1 MLVVKS
7 NLSFEECERRIKERI
22 KTLGLTIFCE
32 VDHSKNA
39 KEVGLWLNNTKLIL
53 FGNPKVG
60 TLLMQDD
67 QKLGYELPLRVAI
80 WENDEGVFVGG
91 KLVSEIVKEYNI
103 RKAEIVKKMDEV
115 INTVVN
121 SCS

>member
-67 QKLGYELPLRVAI
+67 QKLGYELPLRV
-80 WENDEGVFVGG
+80 NKSG
-91 KLVSEIVKEYNI
+91 
-103 RKAEIVKKMDEV
+103 
-115 INTVVN
+115 
-121 SCS
+121 

>member
-1 MLVVKS
+1 MLAVKS

-22 KTLGLTIFCE
+22 KTLGLKIFCE

-91 KLVSEIVKEYNI
+91 KLVSEIVKEYDI